1 VWPAVKAQGGGMA
14 SSERRKIRQGFAQLP
29 TAPARCIVARQP
41 SPIMADKTL
50 FEKIR
55 DQEIP
60 AAIVHQDEQCTAF
73 RDISPQAP
81 VHLLV
86 VPNKPIPRV
95 GLAESGD
102 QDLLGHLLLVAA
114 EVARREGIAETGY
127 RLVINNGPDG
137 GEAVPHLHVHL
148 LGGRKLKWP
157 PG

>member
-1 VWPAVKAQGGGMA
+1 MPN
-14 SSERRKIRQGFAQLP
+14 
-29 TAPARCIVARQP
+29 
-41 SPIMADKTL
+41 KTL

-55 DQEIP
+55 DGEIP
-60 AAIVHQDEQCTAF
+60 ADIVHEDELCLAF

-81 VHLLV
+81 LHILV
-86 VPNKPIPRV
+86 VPRNPLPRI
-95 GLAESGD
+95 GLAQSSDEA
-102 QDLLGHLLLVAA
+102 LLGHLLLTAA
-114 EVARREGIAETGY
+114 EVARREGVAESGY